1 MKKKQL
7 ALIAGGVIILI
18 MMVFGVRQLWQ
29 SKAESTDNDLY
40 RVPRV
45 LIITTGKDGTGTLPE
60 GVILALE
67 SFMKNGAYTRIN
79 TRDALLD
86 KEYLARFD
94 ILLMLTAIEYHDA
107 DRTYSLTFMEDLE
120 LEIISNWVQSG
131 GVLIAGDNMGRNLR
145 NGADRISIHGRLEPD
160 NWPLASCFGVM
171 MTERNM
177 EGFSLHGNLADSLHG
192 ELIPPL
198 GEGAWILVPDSILSA
213 NARVLA
219 TWKNDSTE
227 FPALVMNPYG
237 KGLSFLLPSSYLL
250 HPSNE
255 GGHWSAVQIDAF
267 CSMVL
272 DEFYK
277 QWPVRV
283 SLSPWPDG
291 HPAAFAVSLNADG
304 DLEAYKRTFGLL
316 ADKNVT
322 PTLFVNGD
330 LDEEIRSYLKSTPH
344 QLQSNGWRK
353 TNMRNLTFSETVLQ
367 LEMNEQVWDQ
377 NFSGF
382 RFPYTLNSVWGMEF
396 LQRKG
401 YSYESSIGIDH
412 TLHFQGSLYP
422 YHLPVFQGENY
433 QVLDLIEI
441 SPVAKDDY
449 FYFRMIQEAA
459 AVNPS
464 DIEEKAE
471 LFDGYLRNF
480 WQKNTLTSGGMM
492 VYLGHPLF
500 SGYNSTTIYPL
511 GNLIDTARKQDA
523 WITTME
529 HIAARWK
536 IIDQIQ
542 ISVKT
547 LNKKEKVYAAEISM
561 PPGMELKGATLRL
574 LQKPKQVKA
583 LQGKARVVQQGGHW
597 LMIFDATDGQR
608 ISFTL

>member
-1 MKKKQL
+1 
-7 ALIAGGVIILI
+7 
-18 MMVFGVRQLWQ
+18 MM
-29 SKAESTDNDLY
+29 S
-40 RVPRV
+40 
-45 LIITTGKDGTGTLPE
+45 
-60 GVILALE
+60 
-67 SFMKNGAYTRIN
+67 
-79 TRDALLD
+79 
-86 KEYLARFD
+86 
-94 ILLMLTAIEYHDA
+94 
-107 DRTYSLTFMEDLE
+107 
-120 LEIISNWVQSG
+120 
-131 GVLIAGDNMGRNLR
+131 
-145 NGADRISIHGRLEPD
+145 
-160 NWPLASCFGVM
+160 
-171 MTERNM
+171 ERNM
-177 EGFSLHGNLADSLHG
+177 EGFSLHGSLADSLNG

-198 GEGAWILVPDSILSA
+198 GEGSWILVPDSILSA

-219 TWKNDSTE
+219 FWENDSME
-227 FPALVMNPYG
+227 FPALVMNQYG

-267 CSMVL
+267 CTMVL
-272 DEFYK
+272 DEFYR
-277 QWPVRV
+277 QRPVRA
-283 SLSPWPDG
+283 SFSPWPDG

-304 DLEAYKRTFGLL
+304 DIESYKRTFGLL

-330 LDEEIRSYLKSTPH
+330 LDEEIRSFLKSTPH
-344 QLQSNGWRK
+344 KLQSNGWRK

-377 NFSGF
+377 DFSGF

-459 AVNPS
+459 AVNPT
-464 DIEEKAE
+464 DIEEKAQ

-529 HIAARWK
+529 DIATRWK

-542 ISVKT
+542 ISIETLHKT
-547 LNKKEKVYAAEISM
+547 QQVYAAAISM

-583 LQGKARVVQQGGHW
+583 LQGKARVLQQGDYW

-608 ISFTL
+608 VSFTL